1 MSFKQ
6 QITLAFTGLTALIFL
21 MIGLM
26 MYFLTEKYTRQEYF
40 TRLKLRSEV
49 AAKAVFGADKLSN
62 NIYQE
67 VRKQHLQAL
76 PNEKE
81 HIIKVENGKPILDAD
96 ANLPSVLIRKVIQ
109 SNYAEYTQYGTY
121 FVATLYRNSPNET
134 YIVAISATDPVGKQD
149 LQRLKFILLFCF
161 LVMSLLSYFIG
172 NWFAIRFTA
181 PISKMITK
189 VNNISAYNLD
199 LRLDPSKKA
208 KGEME
213 KLAITFNNMLD
224 RLETAFQIQNNFVSN
239 ASHEL
244 RTPLTAILGAA
255 ELALMNPQGD
265 NKEALELVYK
275 QASRLNDIING
286 LLKLA
291 QSGYNY
297 KKQLNDVIRLDELL
311 LSIIEDLNVTNP
323 DNRVQLDFSELPD
336 QASDL
341 ALFGTEPLLRLAINN
356 IIQNACKY
364 SDNKPVL
371 VKLSTKKDKICILVS
386 DQGIGIPQKDLE
398 HIFELFFRASNHG
411 DRMGFGL
418 GLPLSYRI
426 FKVHQAILDIQSV
439 ESKGTDVYVYFNKK
453 T

>member
-1 MSFKQ
+1 MRFKR
-6 QITLAFTGLTALIFL
+6 QITLAFAGLTALIFL

-49 AAKAVFGADKLSN
+49 AAKSRFGASKLSN
-62 NIYQE
+62 TIYRE
-67 VRKQHLQAL
+67 VRKQHLQVL
-76 PNEKE
+76 PDEKE
-81 HIIKVENGKPILDAD
+81 YIIKVEGGKPILHAKE
-96 ANLPSVLIRKVIQ
+96 NLPSVLIRKVIQ

-121 FVATLYRNSPNET
+121 FVATLYRNSPEET

-161 LVMSLLSYFIG
+161 LVMSLLAFIIG
-172 NWFAIRFTA
+172 NWFATRFTK
-181 PISKMITK
+181 PLSKMIKK

-213 KLAITFNNMLD
+213 ELAITFNNMLD

-255 ELALMNPQGD
+255 ELALMNPQGE
-265 NKEALELVYK
+265 NKEALELIYK

-311 LSIIEDLNVTNP
+311 LSIIDDLNVTNP
-323 DNRVQLDFSELPD
+323 DNQVQLDFSELPE

-371 VKLSTKKDKICILVS
+371 VKLSTLKDKICVRVS

-439 ESKGTDVYVYFNKK
+439 ESKGTDVYVYFYKK
-453 T
+453 S